1 MRAVR
6 LFSFSIF
13 MIIVLS
19 SCVHLDEETSDDQ
32 EVEVFLT
39 NEVVY
44 KFLDPVNIEKPVDM
58 LQKIEG
64 RYGDTEFSLL
74 IYVKA
79 DSDKSEM
86 IILND
91 FASELARI
99 TYSEGRAL
107 ASGLVAEAGLSAEYI
122 MADFQLAYFKARII
136 SNSLSASGLSFTE
149 YSEGDKI
156 VREILDG
163 KKLIIHIEK
172 NTDSLYFNNIL
183 RDYSYLITY
192 GESE

>member
-1 MRAVR
+1 
-6 LFSFSIF
+6 